1 MPQQKTAKTPAKAKA
16 AAPAK
21 CDAAKRS
28 GGKCARPAGWG
39 TQHLGVGS
47 CKLHGGSTPTHELA
61 GAVLLARRDMAVMG
75 QPLDIEPGEALLQ
88 CIRIAAG
95 EVQYASDRIGMLDEA
110 DAIVQASSTKTRP
123 LSYGKEG
130 ESPDETVD
138 EVTTSNV
145 YELNIWIKVRRE
157 ALDRLVNYSAI
168 ALKAGVEE
176 RKVKIAEQTG
186 ALIAQAIRGVL
197 AELGIADRPDVPSVV
212 RRQLALVAGQ
222 AA

>member
-1 MPQQKTAKTPAKAKA
+1 MPQQKTAMQPPKAMETCGAKTRTGGRCKRA
-16 AAPAK
+16 A
-21 CDAAKRS
+21 
-28 GGKCARPAGWG
+28 GFG
-39 TQHLGVGS
+39 TSHVGVGT
-47 CKLHGGSTPTHELA
+47 CKSHGGSTPTHELA
-61 GAVLLARRDMAVMG
+61 GAVILARREMAVMG

-95 EVQYASDRIGMLDEA
+95 EVQYAGDRIGMLDESE
-110 DAIVQASSTKTRP
+110 AIVQVGSTKTRP

-138 EVTTSNV
+138 EITTSNV

-176 RKVKIAEQTG
+176 RKVKLAEQTG

-197 AELGIADRPDVPSVV
+197 AELGIADRPEVPSVV